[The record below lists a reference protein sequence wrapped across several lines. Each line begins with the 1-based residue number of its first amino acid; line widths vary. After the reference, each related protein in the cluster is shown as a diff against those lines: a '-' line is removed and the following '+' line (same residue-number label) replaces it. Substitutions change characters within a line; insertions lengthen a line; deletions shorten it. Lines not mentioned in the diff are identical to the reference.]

1 MSSRD
6 TDTDSNKCK
15 EIIYDYRSGT
25 IICADNGEV
34 LEDRLVDTSHWE
46 RSYSPEEV
54 NERIHH
60 GAAEHVLT
68 DNVIGS
74 KIVVRGAGD
83 ITRSDTTSIAKITTS
98 QIQRYRSLQRRH
110 SMISVT
116 SDTRNLMTFLGEV
129 RNIVTRL
136 GLPARYVDEARKL
149 YLDLKKAD
157 VLPKGIAIKTIAAG
171 IVAYMA
177 KRDGIADLRDIANT
191 IADKKSRF
199 PAKEFY
205 GIYKRIA
212 IFLGVPKGINAEKMI
227 SLISSRLLL
236 PSYIE
241 NKAKEIYRRASEI
254 GITSGKSHRVVAA
267 ACIYIAS
274 RIANYEISKNS
285 IAKTCG
291 ITDTSIRIRS
301 ADIALKIGIDHPDL
315 KMNSQDKSEKE
326 EKDRKKDS
334 GRGRKR
340 PPERGEHHD
349 HIDG

>member
-6 TDTDSNKCK
+6 TDSDSAKCE

-25 IICADNGEV
+25 VICADNGVV
-34 LEDRLVDTSHWE
+34 LEERLVDTSHWE
-46 RSYSPEEV
+46 RVYSPDEV
-54 NERIHH
+54 IERRHH
-60 GAAEHVLT
+60 GSAEYVVT

-74 KIVVRGAGD
+74 MMVVRGAGD
-83 ITRSDTTSIAKITTS
+83 ITRSNTTSIAKITAS
-98 QIQRYRSLQRRH
+98 QIQRYRNLQRRH
-110 SMISVT
+110 SMISIA
-116 SDTRNLMTFLGEV
+116 SDIRNLRTFLGEV

-157 VLPKGIAIKTIAAG
+157 VLPKGIAIKTIAAS

-177 KRDGIADLRDIANT
+177 KRDGIADLRDVANT
-191 IADKKSRF
+191 LRDERSRF
-199 PAKEFY
+199 PAKEIY
-205 GIYKRIA
+205 GVYKRIA
-212 IFLGVPKGINAEKMI
+212 MFLGVPRGINTEKMI
-227 SLISSRLLL
+227 SLISSRLSL
-236 PSYIE
+236 PLYIE

-254 GITSGKSHRVVAA
+254 GITSGKSPRVIAA

-315 KMNSQDKSEKE
+315 KMDSQDKSEKE

-334 GRGRKR
+334 GRVRKTA
-340 PPERGEHHD
+340 H
-349 HIDG
+349 